1 MDKRHFL
8 LAMAAASVLTLLPA
22 LPALADAP
30 ERAPRPFPPN
40 AKRGK
45 MTPGYAPDIL
55 IDGKLRQLSPAARIV
70 SEENLTVTPGSLRDK
85 DILVNYTEDMNGYID
100 RIWILTREE
109 ARQRAPGTR

>member
-8 LAMAAASVLTLLPA
+8 LAFAAAIA
-22 LPALADAP
+22 LPAAALEP

-45 MTPGYAPDIL
+45 MTPGYAPDIIL
-55 IDGKLRQLSPAARIV
+55 NGKQRQLSPAARIF
-70 SEENLTVTPGSLRDK
+70 SDQNLTVVPGALREK
-85 DILVNYTEDMNGYID
+85 DILVNYTEDIGGNID

-109 ARQRAPGTR
+109 ARLPAPGAR